1 MLGRERPVT
10 GNQRLPRDPN
20 SRQPAGPSRP
30 SPDGDHRC
38 LATSGSSRLLGP
50 LGLLRL
56 MGLLGLLGRDARFG
70 ADLGFETAGEWGTL
84 TSVDCFP
91 VPLEPIAMSLLR
103 FDPSGSFDPE
113 YGISPEEVKALEG
126 QLLTLRTEMVET
138 DRQQYDSGQVP
149 EPKQPL
155 DARFFWLP
163 EETLADYE
171 RDREQSELGRIFKV
185 ANGIHDEI
193 DAVAVLGIGGS
204 YMGARAMMEACCDPY
219 HNELSRGARGSK
231 PRMYFEG
238 NNVDNDA
245 SSALLHRLAAGGY
258 GDSPAEKRYAIVVI
272 SKSGGTMETAVAFRQ
287 FLEALESS
295 LGPDAERLLRRL
307 VIPVTGASGKLQDL
321 AQAIGCNEIFSVPE
335 GVGGR
340 FSVLSSVGLMP
351 AALLGLDCIQLLEGA
366 VAMNEHFKQAS
377 FDENAVLQYVAV
389 NHLLATKRDKTI
401 RVMSVWSKALES
413 VGLWYDQLLAESN
426 GKEGLGVT
434 PLTTLNTRDLH
445 SRHQQHQQ
453 GRNDKVFNNV
463 IVDSYRSDPL
473 PVGKSD
479 RNQDGL
485 NDIAD
490 KTLPQIM
497 NAAIQ
502 GTNDALHEDGRPT
515 TDIILPHIDT
525 HVLGQ
530 LFQMLMIATV
540 IEGRLLGINPYGQP
554 GVEQYKR
561 NMNKNLG
568 RG

>member
-1 MLGRERPVT
+1 
-10 GNQRLPRDPN
+10 
-20 SRQPAGPSRP
+20 
-30 SPDGDHRC
+30 
-38 LATSGSSRLLGP
+38 
-50 LGLLRL
+50 
-56 MGLLGLLGRDARFG
+56 
-70 ADLGFETAGEWGTL
+70 
-84 TSVDCFP
+84 
-91 VPLEPIAMSLLR
+91 MSLLR
-103 FDPSGSFDPE
+103 FDASGSLNPE
-113 YGISPEEVKALEG
+113 FGITQEQLDGLTPRLEE
-126 QLLTLRTEMVET
+126 LRTEMIET
-138 DRQQYDSGQVP
+138 DRRQYDSGDIP
-149 EPKQPL
+149 EGKQPL

-163 EETLADYE
+163 EEQLAAYE
-171 RDREQSELGRIFKV
+171 KDRERSELGRIFRV
-185 ANGIHDEI
+185 ANGMHDEI

-219 HNELSRGARGSK
+219 HNELSRGNRGSK
-231 PRMYFEG
+231 PRLYFEG

-245 SSALLHRLAAGGY
+245 SAALLHRLTAGGY
-258 GDSPAEKRYAIVVI
+258 GDSPAEKRWAIVVI

-287 FLEALESS
+287 FLAALECS
-295 LGPDAERLLRRL
+295 LGADADQWLPRL
-307 VIPVTGASGKLQDL
+307 VVPVTGDSGKLHDL
-321 AQAIGCNEIFSVPE
+321 AKAIGCNEIFSVPD

-340 FSVLSSVGLMP
+340 FSVLSAVGLMP
-351 AALLGLDCIQLLEGA
+351 AAFLGLDCIQLLQGA
-366 VAMNEHFKQAS
+366 VAMNQHFKTAPVS
-377 FDENAVLQYVAV
+377 DNVVLQYVAV
-389 NHLLATKRDKTI
+389 NHLLHQLRDKSI

-434 PLTTLNTRDLH
+434 PLTTVNTRDLH

-463 IVDSYRSDPL
+463 IVETYRSDHL
-473 PVGKSD
+473 AVGKSN

-490 KTLPQIM
+490 KTLPEIM
-497 NAAIQ
+497 SAAIK

-515 TDIILPHIDT
+515 TDIILPTINT

-540 IEGRLLGINPYGQP
+540 IEGRLLGVNPYGQP